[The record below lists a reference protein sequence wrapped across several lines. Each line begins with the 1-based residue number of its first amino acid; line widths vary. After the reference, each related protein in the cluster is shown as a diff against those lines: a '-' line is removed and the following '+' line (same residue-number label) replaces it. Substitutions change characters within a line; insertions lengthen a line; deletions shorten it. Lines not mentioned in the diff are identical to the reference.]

1 MTRPSQN
8 QSNSEYGSLEGLGAC
23 TNSVPSRSPCFSG
36 RELAPW
42 NNCGT
47 LRTSLGQ
54 NHLSDGNMQEAP
66 GVRASESTRL
76 RERTMGIEST
86 SEVWESTKPFVGRS
100 AAFMRPRRRRGSS
113 EKARPRWQ
121 FRCIAAPRNH
131 FVIHK
136 AGTRIPAFRN
146 AAPLPRSMVW
156 GERSPGTIR
165 FTAELQASL
174 LR

>member
-42 NNCGT
+42 NNCST
-47 LRTSLGQ
+47 LRTFLGQ
-54 NHLSDGNMQEAP
+54 NHLSDGNIQEAP

-76 RERTMGIEST
+76 VERTMGIEST
-86 SEVWESTKPFVGRS
+86 SEVWESTNPFVGRS
-100 AAFMRPRRRRGSS
+100 AAFMRPRRRRRSS
-113 EKARPRWQ
+113 EKARSRWQ

-131 FVIHK
+131 FVIRRPES
-136 AGTRIPAFRN
+136 RIPAFFVQ
-146 AAPLPRSMVW
+146 PLA
-156 GERSPGTIR
+156 G
-165 FTAELQASL
+165 
-174 LR
+174 